1 MLLNC
6 DRNRMNGPRF
16 VPSGN
21 RLDPYF
27 CSRLA
32 TSPASR
38 PFAALVLSRFMTSS
52 VVMACQVWS
61 LADLTSEAASISI
74 SPLSL
79 ADRSVTAQQE
89 LPGPVVKSSRRSS
102 TNKGDG
108 EEQHDSKGVAKAW
121 PRPFG
126 RNVGYCKE

>member
-6 DRNRMNGPRF
+6 DRNRMNGPRL

-38 PFAALVLSRFMTSS
+38 PFLALVLSRFMTSS
-52 VVMACQVWS
+52 VVMACQVETS
-61 LADLTSEAASISI
+61 LADLTFEAASMSI
-74 SPLSL
+74 SPLL
-79 ADRSVTAQQE
+79 LPGYSVTARQV
-89 LPGPVVKSSRRSS
+89 LPRAAVKF
-102 TNKGDG
+102 
-108 EEQHDSKGVAKAW
+108 AAII
-121 PRPFG
+121 
-126 RNVGYCKE
+126 